1 MRSVTIVMALASAW
15 LIIFG
20 ALILKGKAMDKA
32 IDKRKEEIKDL
43 KNYMKFNGIF
53 YIIMGIIGII
63 LTLIEYFMGGSNTII
78 IIFIVIMIGS
88 GFIQGFM
95 GKKYK

>member
-15 LIIFG
+15 LVIFG
-20 ALILKGKAMDKA
+20 ILILKGAMDKA
-32 IDKRKEEIKDL
+32 VDKHKDEIKDL
-43 KNYMKFNGIF
+43 KSYMKFNGIF
-53 YIIMGIIGII
+53 YIVMGIIGLL
-63 LTLIEYFMGGSNTII
+63 LTLVEYFTGGNNSIV
-78 IIFIVIMIGS
+78 IIFIVLMIGS

>member
-15 LIIFG
+15 LVIFG
-20 ALILKGKAMDKA
+20 ILILKGKAMDKA
-32 IDKRKEEIKDL
+32 VDKHKDEINDL
-43 KNYMKFNGIF
+43 KSYMKFNGIF
-53 YIIMGIIGII
+53 YIVMGIIGLL
-63 LTLIEYFMGGSNTII
+63 LTLVEYFTGGNNSIV
-78 IIFIVIMIGS
+78 IIFIVLMIGS

>member
-53 YIIMGIIGII
+53 YNRVFYGWQQYDNYNIYSDYDWIRIYSR
-63 LTLIEYFMGGSNTII
+63 TY
-78 IIFIVIMIGS
+78 
-88 GFIQGFM
+88 
-95 GKKYK
+95 GKEI

>member
-15 LIIFG
+15 LVIFG
-20 ALILKGKAMDKA
+20 FLILKGKAMDKA
-32 IDKRKEEIKDL
+32 VDKHKDEIKDL
-43 KNYMKFNGIF
+43 KSYMKFNGIF
-53 YIIMGIIGII
+53 YIVMGIVGLL
-63 LTLIEYFMGGSNTII
+63 LTLVEYFTGGSNAIV
-78 IIFIVIMIGS
+78 IIFIVLMIGS